1 MAKQLAPITPGEILR
16 DEFMAEY
23 DLSQNRLALALH
35 VPVSIINRIVNN
47 KYRINAELALRL
59 AAYFGTSAQFW
70 MNLQTGYDLRMVE
83 RQSGA
88 KVKQEVQPVQLEP
101 VAS

>member
-1 MAKQLAPITPGEILR
+1 MARQLAPITPGKILR

-23 DLSQNRLALALH
+23 GLSQNRLALALH

-59 AAYFGTSAQFW
+59 VAYRGTSAQFW
-70 MNLQTGYDLRMVE
+70 MNLQTSYDLRMVE

-88 KVKQEVQPVQLEP
+88 KVKQEVQPIQLEP